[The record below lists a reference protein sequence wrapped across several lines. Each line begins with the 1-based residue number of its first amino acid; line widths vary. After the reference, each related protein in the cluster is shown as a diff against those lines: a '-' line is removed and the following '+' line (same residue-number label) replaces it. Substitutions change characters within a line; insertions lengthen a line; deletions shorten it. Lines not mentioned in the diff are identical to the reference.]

1 MQKTL
6 MKSSVFV
13 LIVLA
18 VSAPC
23 AAGAGEIVD
32 VSLLQM
38 PPTVEMR
45 VVEDTIAGWNV
56 FVDVSHFS
64 FRTGNERT
72 ALDPLQGF
80 AQLHVDGEPVARVYG
95 SAYHLGSLEPGEHEI
110 RLSLHAVDGSAL
122 VLRGELVEDSVQV
135 TEPHHRSGSHA
146 HHGMHH
152 GDPSSGIEVP
162 EHASVPG
169 VELGVTPDPL
179 SGWTVETTVT
189 DFSFTPEAAGAE
201 SRFGEGHAHLYVNG
215 EKVARVY
222 GKVYHL
228 PELEPGVNRIRLT
241 LNGNDHSPYTND
253 GEEIAAEIT
262 FEVEPLD

>member
-1 MQKTL
+1 MRRFL
-6 MKSSVFV
+6 MKFPMFV
-13 LIVLA
+13 LSVLA
-18 VSAPC
+18 VSVPW
-23 AAGAGEIVD
+23 AGGTGEIMD
-32 VSLLQM
+32 VSLLKM
-38 PPTVEMR
+38 PPKVELK
-45 VVEDTIAGWNV
+45 VVEDTMAGWNV
-56 FVDVSHFS
+56 FADVSHFS
-64 FRTGNERT
+64 FRSASEGS
-72 ALDPLQGF
+72 ALDPIQGF

-110 RLSLHAVDGSAL
+110 RLSLHATDGSAL

-162 EHASVPG
+162 EHASAPG

-241 LNGNDHSPYTND
+241 LNGNDHSTYMND

-262 FEVEPLD
+262 LEVQPRD